1 MTENE
6 LISKI
11 KELKQIKPKQD
22 WVFLTKEQILSKKE
36 EVSSPSFIRVMRFMF
51 GHKLAFSSLVVFL
64 VLIGTFSFAQKSL
77 PGDTLFFIKKA
88 VEKSQV
94 VFVSEAEKPKF
105 KLDQAKKR
113 LQDLTKIAEANDT
126 KKLAPAINE
135 YQASMSEVAETL
147 AKEEDK
153 EKLKEIVLEVQ
164 KLEEKEERIKSLS
177 VEMERNIDLDY
188 ILVLTIINHIKDLET
203 RSLTEKQREILVE
216 IKEDVENEDFEAALI
231 KSLEIN
237 K

>member
-1 MTENE
+1 
-6 LISKI
+6 
-11 KELKQIKPKQD
+11 
-22 WVFLTKEQILSKKE
+22 
-36 EVSSPSFIRVMRFMF
+36 MF
-51 GHKLAFSSLVVFL
+51 GHKLAFSALAVFL
-64 VLIGTFSFAQKSL
+64 VLIGTFGFAQKSL
-77 PGDTLFFIKKA
+77 PGDNLFFIKKA
-88 VEKSQV
+88 VEKSQA
-94 VFVSEAEKPKF
+94 VFVSETERPKF

-113 LQDLTKIAEANDT
+113 LQDLTEIAEANNT

-153 EKLKEIVLEVQ
+153 EKLKELVLEVQ
-164 KLEEKEERIKSLS
+164 KLEEKEERIRSLS

-188 ILVLTIINHIKDLET
+188 VLVLTIINHIKDLET
-203 RSLTEKQREILVE
+203 RSLTEKQQEILVE